1 VRIFRL
7 EAEATGSRLVT
18 GHGVVCGVTRRDAFE
33 AVRVAGL
40 SLPDLEAG
48 TRYDGSPVLK
58 AGGCFVAGLAS
69 HRSAEPGSLVVR
81 ADLDERDG
89 LLEDAPEVY
98 YLTDYYRRHPVV
110 LARLSRLDRAALR
123 DLLSLSLRLTRPRMK
138 PARKRTPRIR

>member
-1 VRIFRL
+1 M
-7 EAEATGSRLVT
+7 AK
-18 GHGVVCGVTRRDAFE
+18 RDEFA

-40 SLPDLEAG
+40 SLPDVEAA

-69 HRSAEPGSLVVR
+69 HPSAEPGSLVVR

-123 DLLSLSLRLTRPRMK
+123 DLLSVSLRLTRPRMK
-138 PARKRTPRIR
+138 QARKRIPRIT